1 MVSLN
6 RFSTSGDVIATKTAD
21 LVAFYNANSGSKPI
35 KKFADRRTAETRV
48 IALIESLNAL
58 DEPSN
63 ESPIPDAKPR
73 EEVSSDVK
81 THKARAVVK
90 KAEPTQEE
98 LDALSD
104 DEYEAYVKS
113 SLSYETYIKSG
124 LNDSANCVVQNG
136 TPSHRRS
143 NSEGIAKSWDNKEVA
158 QKRLTRNGVMV
169 EGVGEFK
176 SVRVAFAALGL
187 PDSKHIRFR
196 MKLKEAGRLNFE
208 FGNKSYTFQII

>member
-63 ESPIPDAKPR
+63 ESPIPDAKSR
-73 EEVSSDVK
+73 EEVPSDVK

-98 LDALSD
+98 LDAMTD
-104 DEYEAYVKS
+104 EEYEAFV
-113 SLSYETYIKSG
+113 KSG

>member
-58 DEPSN
+58 DAPSN

-90 KAEPTQEE
+90 KSDPTQEE
-98 LDALSD
+98 LDAMTD
-104 DEYEAYVKS
+104 EEYEAFV
-113 SLSYETYIKSG
+113 KSG

-176 SVRVAFAALGL
+176 SVRVAFVALGL

>member
-1 MVSLN
+1 MINLN

-21 LVAFYNANSGSKPI
+21 LVAFYNENSGSKPI

-98 LDALSD
+98 LDAMTD
-104 DEYEAYVKS
+104 EEYEAFV
-113 SLSYETYIKSG
+113 KSG
-124 LNDSANCVVQNG
+124 LNDAPVGADKIAS
-136 TPSHRRS
+136 PSHRRS

>member
-81 THKARAVVK
+81 THKARAVFK

-98 LDALSD
+98 LDAMTD
-104 DEYEAYVKS
+104 EEYEAFV
-113 SLSYETYIKSG
+113 KSG

>member
-73 EEVSSDVK
+73 EEMSSDVK

-90 KAEPTQEE
+90 KSEPTQEE
-98 LDALSD
+98 LDAMTD
-104 DEYEAYVKS
+104 EEYEAFV
-113 SLSYETYIKSG
+113 KSG

>member
-21 LVAFYNANSGSKPI
+21 LVAFYNVNSGSKPI

-98 LDALSD
+98 LDAMTD
-104 DEYEAYVKS
+104 EEYEAFV
-113 SLSYETYIKSG
+113 KSG

>member
-98 LDALSD
+98 LDAMTD
-104 DEYEAYVKS
+104 EEYESFV
-113 SLSYETYIKSG
+113 KSG

>member
-63 ESPIPDAKPR
+63 ESPIPDAKSR

-98 LDALSD
+98 LDAMTD
-104 DEYEAYVKS
+104 EEYEAFV
-113 SLSYETYIKSG
+113 KSG

-158 QKRLTRNGVMV
+158 QKRLTRNGVIV

>member
-63 ESPIPDAKPR
+63 ESPIPDAKSR

-98 LDALSD
+98 LDAMSD
-104 DEYEAYVKS
+104 EEYEAFV
-113 SLSYETYIKSG
+113 KSG
-124 LNDSANCVVQNG
+124 LNDSADCVVQNG

-176 SVRVAFAALGL
+176 SVRAAFAALGL

-208 FGNKSYTFQII
+208 FGNKSFTFQII

>member
-81 THKARAVVK
+81 THKARSVVK

-98 LDALSD
+98 LDAMSD
-104 DEYEAYVKS
+104 EEYEAFV
-113 SLSYETYIKSG
+113 KSG
-124 LNDSANCVVQNG
+124 LNDSADCVVQNG

-208 FGNKSYTFQII
+208 FGNKSFTFQII

>member
-58 DEPSN
+58 DAPSN
-63 ESPIPDAKPR
+63 ESPIPDAKSR

-98 LDALSD
+98 LDAMTD
-104 DEYEAYVKS
+104 EEYEAFV
-113 SLSYETYIKSG
+113 KSG

>member
-63 ESPIPDAKPR
+63 ESPIPDAKQR

-90 KAEPTQEE
+90 KSEPTQEE
-98 LDALSD
+98 LDAMTD
-104 DEYEAYVKS
+104 EEYEAFV
-113 SLSYETYIKSG
+113 KSG

-158 QKRLTRNGVMV
+158 QKRLTRNAVMV

>member
-48 IALIESLNAL
+48 IALIEALNAL

-63 ESPIPDAKPR
+63 ESPIPDAKPC

-98 LDALSD
+98 LDAMTD
-104 DEYEAYVKS
+104 EEYEAFV
-113 SLSYETYIKSG
+113 KSG
-124 LNDSANCVVQNG
+124 LNDTPVGADKIAS
-136 TPSHRRS
+136 PSHRRS

-208 FGNKSYTFQII
+208 FGNKSFTFQII

>member
-58 DEPSN
+58 DAPSN
-63 ESPIPDAKPR
+63 ELPIPDAKPR

-90 KAEPTQEE
+90 KSEPTQEE
-98 LDALSD
+98 LDAMTD
-104 DEYEAYVKS
+104 EEYEAFV
-113 SLSYETYIKSG
+113 KSG

>member
-63 ESPIPDAKPR
+63 ESPIPEAKLR

-90 KAEPTQEE
+90 KSEPTQEE
-98 LDALSD
+98 LDAMTD
-104 DEYEAYVKS
+104 EEYEAFV
-113 SLSYETYIKSG
+113 KSG

>member
-98 LDALSD
+98 LDAMTD
-104 DEYEAYVKS
+104 EEYEAFV
-113 SLSYETYIKSG
+113 KSG

-158 QKRLTRNGVMV
+158 QKRLTRNGVLV

>member
-63 ESPIPDAKPR
+63 ESPIPDAKSR

-90 KAEPTQEE
+90 KSEPTQEE
-98 LDALSD
+98 LDAMTD
-104 DEYEAYVKS
+104 EEYEAFV
-113 SLSYETYIKSG
+113 KSG

-158 QKRLTRNGVMV
+158 QKRLTRNAVMV

-208 FGNKSYTFQII
+208 FGNKSFTFQII

>member
-73 EEVSSDVK
+73 EEVPSDVK
-81 THKARAVVK
+81 THKARAVLK

-98 LDALSD
+98 LDAMSD
-104 DEYEAYVKS
+104 EEYEAFV
-113 SLSYETYIKSG
+113 KSG

-208 FGNKSYTFQII
+208 FGNKSFTFQII

>member
-63 ESPIPDAKPR
+63 ESPIPDAKLR

-98 LDALSD
+98 LDAMSD
-104 DEYEAYVKS
+104 EEYEAFV
-113 SLSYETYIKSG
+113 KSG

-176 SVRVAFAALGL
+176 SVRAAFAALGL

-208 FGNKSYTFQII
+208 FGNKSFTFQII

>member
-1 MVSLN
+1 MASLN

-21 LVAFYNANSGSKPI
+21 LVAFYNENSGSKPI

-63 ESPIPDAKPR
+63 ESPIPDVKAR

-98 LDALSD
+98 LDAMSD
-104 DEYEAYVKS
+104 EEYEAFVKS
-113 SLSYETYIKSG
+113 SL
-124 LNDSANCVVQNG
+124 NSAPVGAPVG
-136 TPSHRRS
+136 ADKIASPSHRRS

>member
-35 KKFADRRTAETRV
+35 KKFSDRRTGETRV

-63 ESPIPDAKPR
+63 ESPIPDANSR

-90 KAEPTQEE
+90 KTEPTQEE
-98 LDALSD
+98 LDAMTD
-104 DEYEAYVKS
+104 EEYEAFV
-113 SLSYETYIKSG
+113 KSG
-124 LNDSANCVVQNG
+124 LNDSANCVVHNG

>member
-98 LDALSD
+98 LDAMSD
-104 DEYEAYVKS
+104 EEYEAFV
-113 SLSYETYIKSG
+113 KSG

-158 QKRLTRNGVMV
+158 QKRLTRNGVIV

>member
-63 ESPIPDAKPR
+63 ESPIPDAKSR
-73 EEVSSDVK
+73 EEGSSNVK

-98 LDALSD
+98 LDAMTD
-104 DEYEAYVKS
+104 EEYEAFV
-113 SLSYETYIKSG
+113 KSG
-124 LNDSANCVVQNG
+124 LNNSANCVVQNG

-158 QKRLTRNGVMV
+158 QKRLTRNGVIV

>member
-21 LVAFYNANSGSKPI
+21 LVAFYNANSGLKPI

-98 LDALSD
+98 LDAMTD
-104 DEYEAYVKS
+104 EEYEAFV
-113 SLSYETYIKSG
+113 KSG

>member
-63 ESPIPDAKPR
+63 ESPIPDAKSR

-81 THKARAVVK
+81 THKARAFVK

-98 LDALSD
+98 LDAMTD
-104 DEYEAYVKS
+104 EEYEAFV
-113 SLSYETYIKSG
+113 KSG
-124 LNDSANCVVQNG
+124 LNDSAKCVVQNG

-158 QKRLTRNGVMV
+158 QKRFTRNGVIV

-176 SVRVAFAALGL
+176 SVRAAFAALGL

-208 FGNKSYTFQII
+208 FGNKSFTFQII

>member
-21 LVAFYNANSGSKPI
+21 LVAFYDANSGSKPI

-98 LDALSD
+98 LDAMTD
-104 DEYEAYVKS
+104 EEYEAFV
-113 SLSYETYIKSG
+113 KSG
-124 LNDSANCVVQNG
+124 LNDSAKCVVQNG

>member
-63 ESPIPDAKPR
+63 ESPIPDAKSR

-98 LDALSD
+98 LDAMTD
-104 DEYEAYVKS
+104 EEYEAFV
-113 SLSYETYIKSG
+113 KSG

>member
-6 RFSTSGDVIATKTAD
+6 RFSTSGDVIATKTVD

-98 LDALSD
+98 LDAMTD
-104 DEYEAYVKS
+104 EEYEAFV
-113 SLSYETYIKSG
+113 KSG

>member
-63 ESPIPDAKPR
+63 ESPIPDAKPC

-98 LDALSD
+98 LDAMTD
-104 DEYEAYVKS
+104 EEYEAFV
-113 SLSYETYIKSG
+113 KSG

-158 QKRLTRNGVMV
+158 QKRLTRNAVMV

>member
-63 ESPIPDAKPR
+63 ESPIPDAKSR

-98 LDALSD
+98 LDAMTD
-104 DEYEAYVKS
+104 EEYEAFV
-113 SLSYETYIKSG
+113 KSG

-208 FGNKSYTFQII
+208 FGNKSFTFQII

>member
-73 EEVSSDVK
+73 EEMSSDVK

-98 LDALSD
+98 LDAMTD
-104 DEYEAYVKS
+104 EEYEAFV
-113 SLSYETYIKSG
+113 KSG

>member
-73 EEVSSDVK
+73 EEVPSDVK

-98 LDALSD
+98 LDAMTD
-104 DEYEAYVKS
+104 EEYEAFV
-113 SLSYETYIKSG
+113 KSG

-158 QKRLTRNGVMV
+158 QKRLTRNAVMV

-176 SVRVAFAALGL
+176 SVRVAFVALGL

>member
-63 ESPIPDAKPR
+63 ESPIPDAKPS

-90 KAEPTQEE
+90 KSEPTQEE
-98 LDALSD
+98 LDAMTD
-104 DEYEAYVKS
+104 EEYEAFV
-113 SLSYETYIKSG
+113 KSG

>member
-73 EEVSSDVK
+73 EEVPSDVK

-90 KAEPTQEE
+90 KSEPTQEE
-98 LDALSD
+98 LDAMTD
-104 DEYEAYVKS
+104 EEYEAFV
-113 SLSYETYIKSG
+113 KSG

>member
-81 THKARAVVK
+81 THKARAVIK

-98 LDALSD
+98 LDAMTD
-104 DEYEAYVKS
+104 EEYEAFV
-113 SLSYETYIKSG
+113 KSG

-158 QKRLTRNGVMV
+158 QKRLTRNGVIV

>member
-63 ESPIPDAKPR
+63 ESPIPDAKSR

-90 KAEPTQEE
+90 KSEPTQEE
-98 LDALSD
+98 LDAMTD
-104 DEYEAYVKS
+104 EEYEAFV
-113 SLSYETYIKSG
+113 KSG

-158 QKRLTRNGVMV
+158 QKRLTRNAVMV

>member
-90 KAEPTQEE
+90 KDEPTQEE
-98 LDALSD
+98 LDAMSD
-104 DEYEAYVKS
+104 EEYEAFV
-113 SLSYETYIKSG
+113 KSG
-124 LNDSANCVVQNG
+124 LNDSADCVVQNG

-208 FGNKSYTFQII
+208 FGNKSFTFQII

>member
-63 ESPIPDAKPR
+63 ESPFPDAKPR
-73 EEVSSDVK
+73 EEVSSNVK

-98 LDALSD
+98 LDAMSD
-104 DEYEAYVKS
+104 EEYEAFV
-113 SLSYETYIKSG
+113 KSG

-176 SVRVAFAALGL
+176 SVRAAFAALGL

>member
-98 LDALSD
+98 LDAMSD
-104 DEYEAYVKS
+104 EEYEAFV
-113 SLSYETYIKSG
+113 KSG

-208 FGNKSYTFQII
+208 FGNKSFTFQII

>member
-98 LDALSD
+98 LDAMTD
-104 DEYEAYVKS
+104 EEYEAFV
-113 SLSYETYIKSG
+113 KSG

-158 QKRLTRNGVMV
+158 QKRLTRNAVMV